1 MYISRT
7 KGEIFET
14 KGKDF
19 YELTIRGSVPSA
31 RSCKLSSASNI
42 EPTMD
47 IYQEYSVQRV
57 VVSRASGA
65 MTPDV

>member
-7 KGEIFET
+7 KGEILET

-19 YELTIRGSVPSA
+19 HELTIRGSVPSA
-31 RSCKLSSASNI
+31 RSRKLSSASNI

-47 IYQEYSVQRV
+47 IPGILGSA
-57 VVSRASGA
+57 SRCFES
-65 MTPDV
+65 